1 MSRPDQWET
10 GAEAKY
16 AHLQF
21 TGRPMAKPR
30 LPAIKAEVSGAA
42 LINAG
47 RFADRKAPKGTRP
60 LGDPYAKMTPEQK
73 EAWEEYRAELPW
85 LNASHRVLL
94 RLACLWTAK
103 LDDPEGEFGVSA
115 TQALSSILS
124 KLAATPVDETKV
136 SVGGDEP
143 EDPSDKFFGRPN

>member
-1 MSRPDQWET
+1 
-10 GAEAKY
+10 
-16 AHLQF
+16 
-21 TGRPMAKPR
+21 MAKPR

-60 LGDPYAKMTPEQK
+60 LGEPYARMTPEQK

-85 LNASHRVLL
+85 LNASHRVIL

-103 LDDPEGEFGVSA
+103 LDDPEGDFGVSA

-136 SVGGDEP
+136 NLPDDGES
-143 EDPSDKFFGRPN
+143 DPSDAFFSRPH